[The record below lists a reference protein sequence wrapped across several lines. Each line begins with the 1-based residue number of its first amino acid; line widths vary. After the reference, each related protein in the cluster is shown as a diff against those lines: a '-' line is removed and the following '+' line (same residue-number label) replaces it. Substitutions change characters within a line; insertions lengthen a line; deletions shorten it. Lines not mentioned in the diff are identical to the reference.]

1 MLSKLA
7 KKKVSEITPFMV
19 ELISHYLGNYREML
33 NMVRRL
39 SPNLPD
45 IGFVVFGEAARN
57 WLSNPLNDFNCA
69 LLAPEFRDKTHTGR
83 SVLPSRERN
92 KRNTRPLG
100 KVTLNCY
107 ARRRSRKR
115 LDFQPVRYLAQ
126 SASSPIYTIMM
137 PWLNQN
143 SINSTSPWFK

>member
-7 KKKVSEITPFMV
+7 KEKVSEITPFMV

-57 WLSNPLNDFNCA
+57 
-69 LLAPEFRDKTHTGR
+69 
-83 SVLPSRERN
+83 
-92 KRNTRPLG
+92 
-100 KVTLNCY
+100 
-107 ARRRSRKR
+107 
-115 LDFQPVRYLAQ
+115 
-126 SASSPIYTIMM
+126 
-137 PWLNQN
+137 
-143 SINSTSPWFK
+143 